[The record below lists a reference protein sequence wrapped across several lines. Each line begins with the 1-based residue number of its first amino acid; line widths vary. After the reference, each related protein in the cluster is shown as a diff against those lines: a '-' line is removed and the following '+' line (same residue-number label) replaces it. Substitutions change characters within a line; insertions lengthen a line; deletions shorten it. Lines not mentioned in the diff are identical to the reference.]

1 MDDLIKAFESSVANK
16 NWYGSL
22 FVALSVPDIC
32 GYLESPTVRSQVR
45 YERWFAKYMLPNY
58 LAHIGSEK
66 TPHTFLSPSDCYA
79 LRCALF
85 HEGREE
91 ITEQRAREALDRFHF
106 IEPPPSGQIHCN
118 QVNNVLQ
125 LQVDIFCNDVLSGLR
140 EWFQHFQNVPD
151 VGKRIG
157 GLLKVYPFNQTPRM
171 FAGK

>member
-1 MDDLIKAFESSVANK
+1 MDNLIKALESSVASK

-32 GYLESPTVRSQVR
+32 GYLESPTERSQAR
-45 YERWFAKYMLPNY
+45 YERWFEKYMLPKY
-58 LAHIGSEK
+58 SARIGPER

-79 LRCALF
+79 LRCALL

-118 QVNNVLQ
+118 QINNVLQ
-125 LQVDIFCNDVLSGLR
+125 LQVDIFCNDILDGLR
-140 EWFQHFQNVPD
+140 KWFQDVQNAPD
-151 VGKRIG
+151 VLKRIG
-157 GLLKVYPFNQTPRM
+157 SVLKVYPFNRIPGM
-171 FAGK
+171 FIGK